1 MAHSG
6 ARWALVTG
14 ASSGLGVALARNL
27 AARKINLVLVARRE
41 SPMRELATELQR
53 RWDVRIVVE
62 ALDLAQADAA
72 VRLRRRLEDQGIEPD
87 ILINN
92 AGFGIGGPFIEQDP
106 NRLRSMLQL
115 DIVAVTELA
124 HVFGQRMAQR
134 GCGFILLVGS
144 TAAYQPTPITAAY
157 GAAKAFVL
165 SLGEAL
171 HVELA
176 PKVGVT
182 VLSPGLMD
190 TGFAGVSGYE
200 PPSSVRRTVLLPE
213 RVAKVGLDA
222 LFARRSSVVPGGL
235 NKVLAFCSRFMSRH
249 LQARL
254 VFRATAATSVARSR

>member
-1 MAHSG
+1 MAHSD
-6 ARWALVTG
+6 ALWALVTG

-41 SPMRELATELQR
+41 PPMRELAAELEG
-53 RWDVRIVVE
+53 RWDVQVIVE
-62 ALDLAQADAA
+62 ALDLAQTDAA
-72 VRLRRRLEDQGIEPD
+72 AALQRRLADRGIEPD

-92 AGFGIGGPFIEQDP
+92 AGFGIGGPFIEQDSS
-106 NRLRSMLQL
+106 RLRSMLQL
-115 DIVAVTELA
+115 DIVTLTELA
-124 HVFGQRMAQR
+124 HVFGRRMAER
-134 GCGFILLVGS
+134 GRGFILLVGS

-182 VLSPGLMD
+182 VLSPGLMN
-190 TGFAGVSGYE
+190 TGFAGVSGYV
-200 PPSSVRRTVLLPE
+200 PPSSVRRTVLPPE
-213 RVAKVGLDA
+213 RVAEIGLNA
-222 LFARRSSVVPGGL
+222 LFAHRPGVIPGAL
-235 NKVLAFCSRFMSRH
+235 NKVLAFASRFMSRH

-254 VFRATAATSVARSR
+254 VLRATAVPSDD